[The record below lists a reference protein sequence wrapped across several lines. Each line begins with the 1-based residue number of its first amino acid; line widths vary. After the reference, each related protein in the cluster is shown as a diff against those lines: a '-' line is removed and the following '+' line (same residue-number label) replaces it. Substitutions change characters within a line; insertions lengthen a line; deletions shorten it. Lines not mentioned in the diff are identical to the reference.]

1 MEGNKEGLPVSS
13 YSWHRFLS
21 LFPTP
26 FSLSSCSSCFRS
38 LKILRRGVRHRVE
51 RNPLKL
57 DWTVSPVTSL
67 SPLSLS
73 HTLYFYYFFSFSL
86 PFFQFHASLLL
97 SLSFSFLR
105 DFSPDVRLPSFFP
118 AKIVGKEWNGCN
130 FTRHRFC
137 RLFSRNNKRKGFLII
152 FRQTNLAIYARR
164 ESSNEIFTRLIF
176 EIFEDITMKRRM
188 IDKLSRD

>member
-38 LKILRRGVRHRVE
+38 LKILHRGVRHRVE

-73 HTLYFYYFFSFSL
+73 HSVF
-86 PFFQFHASLLL
+86 LLL
-97 SLSFSFLR
+97 FFLLSSLFPIPRVS
-105 DFSPDVRLPSFFP
+105 SPFPSP
-118 AKIVGKEWNGCN
+118 LSVISRPTSGYRHSSPKKIVGKEWNGCN
-130 FTRHRFC
+130 FTHHRFC
-137 RLFSRNNKRKGFLII
+137 RLFSRNNKRKGFLIS
-152 FRQTNLAIYARR
+152 FRQTNLAIYSCSKRK
-164 ESSNEIFTRLIF
+164 F
-176 EIFEDITMKRRM
+176 ERDIYETY
-188 IDKLSRD
+188 IRDIRGYNDETYS

>member
-26 FSLSSCSSCFRS
+26 PLPLFLLILFPFAENSPPWCTPSRRTQPFEIRLDGITGHLPVSS
-38 LKILRRGVRHRVE
+38 
-51 RNPLKL
+51 
-57 DWTVSPVTSL
+57 
-67 SPLSLS
+67 LSLS
-73 HTLYFYYFFSFSL
+73 LCISTTFFPSLFPFSN
-86 PFFQFHASLLL
+86 STRLL
-97 SLSFSFLR
+97 SLSFSSLR

-176 EIFEDITMKRRM
+176 EIFEDITMKRIRRM

>member
-73 HTLYFYYFFSFSL
+73 HSVF
-86 PFFQFHASLLL
+86 LLL
-97 SLSFSFLR
+97 FFLLSSLFPIPRVS
-105 DFSPDVRLPSFFP
+105 SPFPSP
-118 AKIVGKEWNGCN
+118 LSVISRPTSGYRHSSPKKIVGKEWNGCN